1 MDGLLRHMREVK
13 DKWLFRKGILTKKVE
28 FYDSR
33 VQVADKNG
41 GPVIV
46 YDPTTGESI
55 LSTYPVQ
62 FVEDFLGA
70 AGGGPFNGSTIWNVV
85 DVGNA
90 TEAIV
95 ADSSNGQFLLH
106 LAANDEAQDAVLY
119 HGDNKTF
126 DVGNGLIFEARVNM
140 AVAPGTGV
148 CAVFGM
154 AGDHNLDKDAVTE
167 AAWFRF
173 DASLACKV
181 ETDDTTNNNDDV
193 ATGHTAVAGT
203 YDVYRI
209 DFTDLTD
216 VKFFINGT
224 RVAASTTF
232 DMSNLT
238 AGEQQ
243 MQPYFSLDKAS
254 GAGLGDMNI
263 DYVKIY
269 SKRS

>member
-1 MDGLLRHMREVK
+1 MGRVK
-13 DKWLFRKGILTKKVE
+13 CEYNWQNTGRQV
-28 FYDSR
+28 FYDGS
-33 VQVADKNG
+33 
-41 GPVIV
+41 
-46 YDPTTGESI
+46 TFETLMTGF
-55 LSTYPVQ
+55 PVQ
-62 FVEDFLGA
+62 FVEDFLGS
-70 AGGGPFNGSTIWNVV
+70 AGGGPFDGSAIWNVV
-85 DVGNA
+85 DVGDA

-106 LAANDEAQDAVLY
+106 LAATNEAEDAVLY

-140 AVAPGTGV
+140 AVAPGVGV

-154 AGDHNLDKDAVTE
+154 CGDHNLDKDTVTE

-173 DASLACKV
+173 DASLVCKV
-181 ETDDTTNNNDDV
+181 ETDDTTNNNDDI

-203 YDVYRI
+203 YDIYRI

-216 VKFFINGT
+216 VKFYINGT
-224 RVAASTTF
+224 RVASGTTF

-243 MQPYFSLDKAS
+243 MQPYFSLDKTS
-254 GAGLGDMNI
+254 GTGLGDINI
-263 DYVKIY
+263 DYVKIF
-269 SKRS
+269 SNR